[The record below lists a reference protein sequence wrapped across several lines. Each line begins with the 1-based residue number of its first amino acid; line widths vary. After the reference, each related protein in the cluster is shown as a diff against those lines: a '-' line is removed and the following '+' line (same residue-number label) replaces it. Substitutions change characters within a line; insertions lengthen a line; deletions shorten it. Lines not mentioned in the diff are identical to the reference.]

1 MEDLKK
7 RKLEEASNGQISS
20 SPEELKLLLDPL
32 SKSQLV
38 DLLSKLY
45 VFNFNFSIFICF
57 CWCNFSPSSSLL
69 FSTAFGCRE
78 NGGKEDKINFSG
90 FEF

>member
-7 RKLEEASNGQISS
+7 RKLDEAGNGGISS
-20 SPEELKLLLDPL
+20 SPEDLKSLLDPL

-45 VFNFNFSIFICF
+45 VIDFNFSIFSFGFCF
-57 CWCNFSPSSSLL
+57 SL
-69 FSTAFGCRE
+69 FSFTALGADIRE
-78 NGGKEDKINFSG
+78 AKKIKSTF
-90 FEF
+90 